1 MMDAQRADNVG
12 FWVGVG
18 VMALIA
24 GALYVAHRVLMHR
37 FGDSWA
43 TLIVYVPAFCAVF
56 VIAPVQWRVSY
67 FLRRRYCR
75 EHGHAPRQLL
85 GCEPGS
91 MICERCSALLP
102 GQAATPASRTDRSEE
117 HTSELQSLMRIS
129 YAVFCLTKKNTT
141 GLTATKS

>member
-67 FLRRRYCR
+67 FLRRRRKYETR
-75 EHGHAPRQLL
+75 
-85 GCEPGS
+85 
-91 MICERCSALLP
+91 
-102 GQAATPASRTDRSEE
+102 RSEE

-129 YAVFCLTKKNTT
+129 YAVFCLKKKKTPQKPDHTLLQPNTNNH
-141 GLTATKS
+141 

>member
-1 MMDAQRADNVG
+1 MQNERSQPLPCGPALLARVRWQSCSKGTARMDAQRADNVG
-12 FWVGVG
+12 FWVVVG

-75 EHGHAPRQLL
+75 EHGHAPRI
-85 GCEPGS
+85 G
-91 MICERCSALLP
+91 RA
-102 GQAATPASRTDRSEE
+102 
-117 HTSELQSLMRIS
+117 H
-129 YAVFCLTKKNTT
+129 V
-141 GLTATKS
+141 

>member
-85 GCEPGS
+85 GRSGW
-91 MICERCSALLP
+91 AGLF
-102 GQAATPASRTDRSEE
+102 ARSEE
-117 HTSELQSLMRIS
+117 HTSEIQSLMRR
-129 YAVFCLTKKNTT
+129 
-141 GLTATKS
+141 

>member
-24 GALYVAHRVLMHR
+24 GAFYVAHRVLMHR

-85 GCEPGS
+85 G
-91 MICERCSALLP
+91 
-102 GQAATPASRTDRSEE
+102 RSEE
-117 HTSELQSLMRIS
+117 RRVGKECVSTCRSRWSPYH
-129 YAVFCLTKKNTT
+129 
-141 GLTATKS
+141 